1 MPLRS
6 SIVHVLKSAVELHAL
21 ASQGTITPLSFII
34 DKVSR
39 TAVDAAICPP
49 PGESCVHQPESF
61 SLSMTTRSIFFFA
74 CGTDFAL
81 LAETPMVETAS
92 ASPKPIESFLNSPL
106 FVDV

>member
-1 MPLRS
+1 MN
-6 SIVHVLKSAVELHAL
+6 AL
-21 ASQGTITPLSFII
+21 ASQGTITPLSLII
-34 DKVSR
+34 VSVSR

-49 PGESCVHQPESF
+49 PGESCVHQPLSF
-61 SLSMTTRSIFFFA
+61 SASMTTRSMLFFFA

-106 FVDV
+106 FVDVCFI